1 MVNLLLDKAGFDV
14 VKASSVPP
22 GFNKQGTGENRGNIY
37 YGRSVDLV
45 PHITKHLIYA
55 PEDEGM
61 EVAMHDGTDVRMCA
75 LESWCCRDYLVV
87 ASKR

>member
-1 MVNLLLDKAGFDV
+1 MSRL
-14 VKASSVPP
+14 
-22 GFNKQGTGENRGNIY
+22 GTSQSQSQHYIY
-37 YGRSVDLV
+37 SL
-45 PHITKHLIYA
+45 
-55 PEDEGM
+55 EDEGM